1 MEGNEVHRC
10 VVSVA
15 AILDM
20 VVREGLP
27 MSWHLR
33 EIYTHEK
40 VNCEIS
46 GRNPFQGD
54 RIVRASGLRVGIGLV
69 YLRIKKK
76 S

>member
-1 MEGNEVHRC
+1 MAGNEVHRC

-20 VVREGLP
+20 VVREELP

-33 EIYTHEK
+33 EIYTPEK
-40 VNCEIS
+40 ANCEIS

-54 RIVRASGLRVGIGLV
+54 RTVRAMP
-69 YLRIKKK
+69 
-76 S
+76 